1 MGVIMNQNQK
11 TPSEMLATLVVN
23 RMIEA
28 GLLRTEKQASLIEK
42 ISAGDMKGEDWKLEI
57 EIMNDKVAQP

>member
-1 MGVIMNQNQK
+1 MNQNQK
-11 TPSEMLATLVVN
+11 TPSETLATLVVK

-28 GLLRTEKQASLIEK
+28 GLLRTERQASLIEK

-57 EIMNDKVAQP
+57 EIMNDKVAQQ